1 MFPVNKN
8 NGKGLV
14 GPLKTKH
21 VKSLIFLKLIML
33 YSYYTIFTHV
43 ILLESEV
50 SIRMLILL
58 FTIVI
63 SIKLATFMILQLL
76 IFKDSAP
83 NNFPENIIPD
93 SG

>member
-1 MFPVNKN
+1 MNRN
-8 NGKGLV
+8 NEKGLV

-21 VKSLIFLKLIML
+21 VKSLIFLQLIML
-33 YSYYTIFTHV
+33 YSYYAIFNHV

-63 SIKLATFMILQLL
+63 SVKLATFMILQL
-76 IFKDSAP
+76 
-83 NNFPENIIPD
+83 
-93 SG
+93 